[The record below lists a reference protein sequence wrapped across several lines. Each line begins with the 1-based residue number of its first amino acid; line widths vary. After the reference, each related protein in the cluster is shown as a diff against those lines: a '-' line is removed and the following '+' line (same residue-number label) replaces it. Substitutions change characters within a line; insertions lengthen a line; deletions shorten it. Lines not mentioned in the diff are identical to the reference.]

1 MMAAGLIDKLTNF
14 IMPLEESADSRDKAN
29 VAIAHSKSS
38 HLRVHNS
45 ISSSADIRMM
55 VVMPTKNEDVREYS
69 NYLLAG
75 FSVVVNF
82 ENVELPVQQNMTDF
96 LNGVS
101 YVIGGTSE
109 RISESVLMFVPAQ
122 VAINKELYAYSIPT
136 YVKNKDS
143 LAFN

>member
-1 MMAAGLIDKLTNF
+1 MAAGLIDKLTNF
-14 IMPLEESADSRDKAN
+14 IMPLEESAEPRETAN
-29 VAIAHSKSS
+29 ATNARSKSS

-45 ISSSADIRMM
+45 IAADIRMV
-55 VVMPTKNEDVREYS
+55 VVMPTKNEDVMAYS
-69 NYLLAG
+69 NYLLTG
-75 FSVVVNF
+75 FSVIVNF
-82 ENVELPVQQNMTDF
+82 ENVDLAVQQCMTDF

-109 RISESVLMFVPAQ
+109 KISECILMYAPAQ

-143 LAFN
+143 FN